1 MDCLCTDRKSKNDN
15 ELSNRKKKFTKY
27 WNNIKKITTKDKLE
41 NGESVQIECSY
52 LLCGSIGDKPLK
64 KQAICRNVPHYFCSE
79 ECWQEWVVNPRGLSK
94 HDPFSPVLSPL
105 VHPHSPEFM
114 KYFEVKNGGK
124 INISKLP
131 NLMI

>member
-1 MDCLCTDRKSKNDN
+1 MDCLCINRKSKKNI
-15 ELSNRKKKFTKY
+15 ELSDHN
-27 WNNIKKITTKDKLE
+27 KKIRTENKLE
-41 NGESVQIECSY
+41 IGESIQIECSY

-64 KQAICRNVPHYFCSE
+64 KQAICRNIPHYFCSE

-94 HDPFSPVLSPL
+94 HDPFSPILSPL
-105 VHPHSPEFM
+105 NHPHSPEFM

-131 NLMI
+131 RIMI